1 MKILLGGLL
10 VLSLALNIFL
20 WTRLSSLRDQL
31 QSAQASAS
39 EIDELRRQNE
49 ELQAKQKGAPNSG
62 GADER
67 ELTRLRSEVGQLRK
81 QTGEVAAL
89 RAQAAEVRHLR
100 SQLAAA
106 TQHLARAESDLAEA
120 VRLSREELQEFKKE
134 AQSVGCI
141 NNLKQI
147 GLAARLWAN
156 DHNDV
161 FPPDFISM
169 KDELNTPK
177 ILFCP
182 ADTAAIRVTEWSQLD
197 PSAISYR
204 FLNPN
209 GSETDP
215 TKPLTTCPI
224 HGHVGL
230 CDGSVQGE
238 VAKKHP
244 ERLVTHDQKLYLDG
258 Y

>member
-49 ELQAKQKGAPNSG
+49 ELQAKQRSAPNSG

-67 ELTRLRSEVGQLRK
+67 ALAKLRNEVGQLRK
-81 QTGEVAAL
+81 QTGEVATL
-89 RAQAAEVRHLR
+89 RAQAAEAAQLR

-106 TQHLARAESDLAEA
+106 TQHLARAQSDLADA
-120 VRLSREELQEFKKE
+120 VKLTPEELQQAKNE
-134 AQSVGCI
+134 AQSIACV

-147 GLAARLWAN
+147 GLAARIWAN
-156 DHNDV
+156 DHNEV
-161 FPPDFISM
+161 FPPDIISM

-182 ADTAAIRVTEWSQLD
+182 ADTTAVRVTEWAQLD
-197 PSAISYR
+197 PSTITYR

-209 GSETDP
+209 GSDSDP

-230 CDGSVQGE
+230 SDGSVQ
-238 VAKKHP
+238 
-244 ERLVTHDQKLYLDG
+244 RR
-258 Y
+258 

>member
-31 QSAQASAS
+31 QSVQASAS
-39 EIDELRRQNE
+39 EIDEFRRQNE
-49 ELQAKQKGAPNSG
+49 ELQTRQKSAPNSG
-62 GADER
+62 SADER
-67 ELTRLRSEVGQLRK
+67 ELAKLRNEVGQLRK
-81 QTGEVAAL
+81 QTGEVAML
-89 RAQAAEVRHLR
+89 RAQAAEAAQLR

-106 TQHLARAESDLAEA
+106 TRHLARAESDLAEA
-120 VRLSREELQEFKKE
+120 VRLSPEELQEFKKE

-156 DHNDV
+156 DHNEV
-161 FPPDFISM
+161 FPPDIISM

-182 ADTAAIRVTEWSQLD
+182 ADATTVRVTEWSQLD
-197 PSAISYR
+197 PSTISYR

-209 GSETDP
+209 GSDSDP

-230 CDGSVQGE
+230 SDGSVQ
-238 VAKKHP
+238 
-244 ERLVTHDQKLYLDG
+244 RR
-258 Y
+258 